1 MAEDKKKYVAENFSE
16 SNSQSTSSTQHETT
30 TKKVLDQELL
40 NTILSGLGGQMT
52 EDEIRS
58 FAESLLR
65 PQLNAELEAAQ
76 QQYDTTELAL
86 EQEKEDL
93 GVQLANAIA
102 QQQEAYRQNMADV
115 ETAALAR
122 GMGRSSY
129 TLDTMAGQ
137 GGALAETIRQLTD
150 ESARQQGQLQQ
161 RITQAAKQNAAT
173 QGRLNTD
180 YASQLAAK
188 TQELLQNQKQQY
200 NQNYMTAVSSAL
212 GSQSTGSQNTS
223 NSSESLSVSGK
234 IENGGN
240 YSTGEKKTSS
250 GTGKKTTT
258 VTVGQKV

>member
-1 MAEDKKKYVAENFSE
+1 MALEKVKKSFTDST
-16 SNSQSTSSTQHETT
+16 STSSSKTQQTT
-30 TKKVLDQELL
+30 ESTKTLNAELVEQ
-40 NTILSGLGGQMT
+40 IMAGLSAQMT

-150 ESARQQGQLQQ
+150 ESARQQGQLQAQ
-161 RITQAAKQNAAT
+161 ITQAAKQNAQT

-188 TQELLQNQKQQY
+188 TQELRQSQQAQR
-200 NQNYMTAVSSAL
+200 NQNYMTAVSAAL
-212 GSQSTGSQNTS
+212 GSK
-223 NSSESLSVSGK
+223 SESSSSTSGSSTSASVSGEYADPS
-234 IENGGN
+234 IVA
-240 YSTGEKKTSS
+240 SEKKS
-250 GTGKKTTT
+250 GSTPKKKNP
-258 VTVGQKV
+258 TVGQPT

>member
-188 TQELLQNQKQQY
+188 TQELRQSQQAQR
-200 NQNYMTAVSSAL
+200 NQNYMTAVSAAL
-212 GSQSTGSQNTS
+212 GSK
-223 NSSESLSVSGK
+223 SESSSSTSGSSTSASVSGEYK
-234 IENGGN
+234 DPENG
-240 YSTGEKKTSS
+240 TGEKKTSG

>member
-129 TLDTMAGQ
+129 TLDTLAGQ
-137 GGALAETIRQLTD
+137 DNALAQAVRELT
-150 ESARQQGQLQQ
+150 EEGARQQGQIQKQ
-161 RITQAAKQNAAT
+161 ITEAGTQNAQT
-173 QGRLNTD
+173 QGRLKTD

-188 TQELLQNQKQQY
+188 MQELKMNQQAQF
-200 NQNYMTAVSSAL
+200 NQNYMTAVSAAI
-212 GSQSTGSQNTS
+212 GSKSDTSSNTTNSGS
-223 NSSESLSVSGK
+223 SSSVSGEFK
-234 IENGGN
+234 EPENP
-240 YSTGEKKTSS
+240 TAEKKSS
-250 GTGKKTTT
+250 PTTKKKTTVSVNQNT
-258 VTVGQKV
+258 